1 MASLQLGLGATTLH
15 HWAGIQDD
23 RYSHS
28 DLTELFDNDDR
39 FAAAKKRILEA
50 EVLLID
56 EISMLSARTFDMVEF
71 VCWHVKKT
79 NKLFG
84 GLQVCSIVSILKSSS
99 NLDPIEIC

>member
-15 HWAGIQDD
+15 HWAGIQDG

-50 EVLLID
+50 EV
-56 EISMLSARTFDMVEF
+56 F
-71 VCWHVKKT
+71 T
-79 NKLFG
+79 N
-84 GLQVCSIVSILKSSS
+84 
-99 NLDPIEIC
+99 